1 TGQWV
6 ALVGRSGCGKST
18 VIQLLQRFYDV
29 THGKVCLDGVDI
41 RDLNIHWLRSQFS
54 LANQEPILFDMTI
67 AENIAYGKV
76 NPSLED
82 IIEAATKA
90 NIHQFVISLP
100 QIVQR
105 ALVQAQTEDPNR
117 TSLTIAHRLSTIHS
131 CDVIHVL
138 SKGHIEES
146 GTHTELMQKH
156 GLYYHMYVQTT
167 IE

>member
-1 TGQWV
+1 
-6 ALVGRSGCGKST
+6 
-18 VIQLLQRFYDV
+18 QRFYDV

-100 QIVQR
+100 QVSNDMLYLFIGYVWIR
-105 ALVQAQTEDPNR
+105 
-117 TSLTIAHRLSTIHS
+117 
-131 CDVIHVL
+131 
-138 SKGHIEES
+138 KG
-146 GTHTELMQKH
+146 L
-156 GLYYHMYVQTT
+156 
-167 IE
+167 